1 MPNVALTGRLPLSPA
16 RALAL
21 GAWNRG
27 GDPSIYGLLE
37 VDARPLL
44 AWLDAARDATG
55 LRLTVTHVVAKLL
68 GDVLAEHPEANV
80 RLRWTGLHR
89 RRDVSVFVH
98 VAMQDP
104 QTGQIDLSGVLLRNA
119 DQRTLGDL
127 SAHLNERAA
136 RVRDGTDATYE
147 EGRSL
152 FRWMPPMLVPAFVRM
167 VEVLSVHLNL
177 DLRSLGVPQDSFGSA
192 LLTNIGSLGLDAAW
206 APLVPYSGVPIVIA
220 LGAVRRQ
227 PWVESDGTI
236 AAVPVLPLFA
246 TLDHRVL
253 DGAHAARLSRSIKER
268 LADPTLWLGDP
279 ATAAAR

>member
-44 AWLDAARDATG
+44 AWLADARAASG
-55 LRLTVTHVVAKLL
+55 LRLTVTPVVAKLL
-68 GDVLAEHPEANV
+68 GDVLAEHSEANV
-80 RLRWTGLHR
+80 RLRWNGLHR

-98 VAMQDP
+98 VATQDA

-119 DQRTLGDL
+119 DQRSLADL
-127 SAHLNERAA
+127 ASRLDREAA
-136 RVRDGTDATYE
+136 QVRDGSDPTYAQ
-147 EGRSL
+147 GRAL
-152 FRWMPPMLVPAFVRM
+152 FRWMPPAVVPAFVRL

-177 DLRSLGVPQDSFGSA
+177 DLRALGVPQDSFGSA

-206 APLVPYSGVPIVIA
+206 APLVPYSGVPLVVA
-220 LGAVRRQ
+220 LGAVRAK
-227 PWVESDGTI
+227 PWVEPDGTV

-253 DGAHAARLSRSIKER
+253 DGAHAARLSRSIKKR
-268 LADPTLWLGDP
+268 LADPTAWLGDP
-279 ATAAAR
+279 ATVGTR